1 MGKFL
6 GVFAYTYLGD
16 VMRKNR
22 VFCALFI
29 ILIVILLSSCTESI
43 KIGANIELSGVFAP
57 YGQPAKDALIL
68 ATDEINES
76 GGINGV
82 PVEIVFADNRSSAVE
97 SVGAT
102 LFLKQKGA
110 SAIFGPTI
118 STLVKA
124 SLCADTDVVLIT
136 PSATADDLVNMK
148 SKTTLFRMCFNDTA
162 QGGEMAKFANN
173 CGHKTALVLCDLSSD
188 YSTCTTKAFV
198 NNFSGESTVRYFLS
212 GDTDFSAILHG
223 GENFDCIYLPAYYTE
238 AAAIIKRARQLG
250 VGCAILSGDAIDSPL
265 VFDIVGDEKYLNNV
279 FYTAHAV
286 KSESYL
292 NFEKTFFETF
302 GYKPNTYAALM
313 YDSAKVYFE
322 TLKKDIQ
329 NVEKELYNTNGY
341 KGICGEITIS
351 ENGECLKKPVV
362 TAFGG

>member
-1 MGKFL
+1 
-6 GVFAYTYLGD
+6 
-16 VMRKNR
+16 MRKTR
-22 VFCALFI
+22 VVCLSFI
-29 ILIVILLSSCTESI
+29 ILIVISLSSCTKSI

-68 ATDEINES
+68 ATSEINES

-110 SAIFGPTI
+110 SAVFGPTI

-124 SLCADTDVVLIT
+124 SLCANADVTLIT
-136 PSATADDLVNMK
+136 PSATADDLTK
-148 SKTTLFRMCFNDTA
+148 IKTDTTLFRMCFNDTA
-162 QGGEMAKFANN
+162 QGGAMASFANN
-173 CGHKTALVLCDLSSD
+173 CGHKSALVLCDLSSD
-188 YSTCTTKAFV
+188 YSTCTTRAFV
-198 NNFSGESTVRYFLS
+198 DKFLGKSTVRYFLS

-223 GENFDCIYLPAYYTE
+223 AENFDCIYLPAYYTE
-238 AAAIIKRARQLG
+238 AAAIIKKVRQLG
-250 VGCAILSGDAIDSPL
+250 AECAILSGDAIDSPL
-265 VFDIVGDEKYLNNV
+265 VLDIVGNEKYLTNV
-279 FYTAHAV
+279 FYTAHTE
-286 KSESYL
+286 KDERYF

-322 TLKKDIQ
+322 ALKKDIQ
-329 NVEKELYNTNGY
+329 NVETELYTTKGY
-341 KGICGEITIS
+341 KGICGEITILK
-351 ENGECLKKPVV
+351 NGECLKTPVI

>member
-1 MGKFL
+1 
-6 GVFAYTYLGD
+6 
-16 VMRKNR
+16 MRKFR
-22 VFCALFI
+22 GICALFI
-29 ILIVILLSSCTESI
+29 ILTVILLSSCTDSI

-68 ATDEINES
+68 ATDELNAS

-102 LFLKQKGA
+102 LFLKENRV

-124 SLCADTDVVLIT
+124 SLCANADIILIT
-136 PSATADDLVNMK
+136 PSATADDLVNIK
-148 SKTTLFRMCFNDTA
+148 SETSLFRMCFNDTA
-162 QGGEMAKFANN
+162 QGGKMSKYANN
-173 CGHKTALVLCDLSSD
+173 CGYKTALVLCDLSSD

-198 NNFSGESTVRYFLS
+198 SGFSGECTVRYFLS
-212 GDTDFSAILHG
+212 GDTDFSAILH
-223 GENFDCIYLPAYYTE
+223 NAQKFDCIYLPAYYTE

-250 VGCAILSGDAIDSPL
+250 VDCAILSGDAIDSPL
-265 VFDIVGDEKYLNNV
+265 VFEIVGDEEYLNDV
-279 FYTAHAV
+279 FYTAHTI
-286 KSESYL
+286 KDERYL
-292 NFEKTFFETF
+292 DFEKTFEETF

-322 TLKKDIQ
+322 ALKKDIQ
-329 NVEKELYNTNGY
+329 NVESELYNTNGY
-341 KGICGEITIS
+341 IGICGEITVL

>member
-16 VMRKNR
+16 VMRKIR
-22 VFCALFI
+22 GIYLSFI
-29 ILIVILLSSCTESI
+29 ILTVILLSSCTESI

-68 ATDEINES
+68 ATDELNAS

-102 LFLKQKGA
+102 LFLKQMGA

-124 SLCADTDVVLIT
+124 SLCANTDVILIT
-136 PSATADDLVNMK
+136 PSATADDLTKMK
-148 SKTTLFRMCFNDTA
+148 SETTLFRMCFNDSA
-162 QGGEMAKFANN
+162 QGGEMAKFANEN
-173 CGHKTALVLCDLSSD
+173 GYKTALVLCDLSSD
-188 YSTCTTKAFV
+188 YSTCTTSAFV
-198 NNFSGESTVRYFLS
+198 SNFSGDSTVRYFLS
-212 GDTDFSAILHG
+212 GDTDFSAILHSA
-223 GENFDCIYLPAYYTE
+223 ETFDCIYLPAYYTE
-238 AAAIIKRARQLG
+238 AGAIIKRARQLG
-250 VGCAILSGDAIDSPL
+250 VECAILSGDAIDSPI
-265 VFDIVGDEKYLNNV
+265 VFDIVGEKKYLNNV
-279 FYTAHAV
+279 FYTAHTI
-286 KSESYL
+286 KNENYL
-292 NFEKTFFETF
+292 DFEKTFEQTF

-329 NVEKELYNTNGY
+329 NVENELYNTNSY
-341 KGICGEITIS
+341 NGICGEITIS
-351 ENGECLKKPVV
+351 QNGECLKKPVI